1 MPYITVRYTPP
12 NVAGSEAEW
21 FAGTSKTYIDRAYAN
36 WSSSDLE
43 AALISRSLLGV
54 KVDHSPP
61 SSGTRTYSTVK
72 SPHEVLDFLEGIGYR
87 VVATVTIDQ
96 RTVVWTL
103 HKQQ

>member
-12 NVAGSEAEW
+12 NVAGYEAEW

-36 WSSSDLE
+36 WSSSELD
-43 AALISRSLLGV
+43 AALLGV
-54 KVDHSPP
+54 SVDHSPP

-72 SPHEVLDFLEGIGYR
+72 TPHEVLDFLEGIGYR
-87 VVATVTIDQ
+87 VVAAVTINQ

-103 HKQQ
+103 NKQQ